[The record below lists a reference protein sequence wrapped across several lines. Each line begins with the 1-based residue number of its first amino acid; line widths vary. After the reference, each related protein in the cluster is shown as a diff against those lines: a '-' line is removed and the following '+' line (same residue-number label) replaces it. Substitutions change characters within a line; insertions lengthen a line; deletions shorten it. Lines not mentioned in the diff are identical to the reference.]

1 MHCISII
8 HCNKLYFSQGG
19 GETELVS
26 GVYTFSLNQI
36 EKQTRKEKSQLVA
49 TLETD
54 GTLRGLFKKNFYARN
69 LRMFYSRRDRAR
81 NKELKKYPGQAN
93 LA

>member
-1 MHCISII
+1 MHCISLI
-8 HCNKLYFSQGG
+8 HCNKSYFSQGKE
-19 GETELVS
+19 ETELVS

-81 NKELKKYPGQAN
+81 NKEIKK
-93 LA
+93 